1 LFRGWASLNI
11 SMPPQDVYKYCR
23 PWAVALDPESRDG
36 ALTPIAP
43 YAVDNTEG
51 GDVPSGS
58 KPLRITSTSRVSYN
72 RGWNKDTSA
81 KDKTSPAAGG
91 GASEREPHCSREANA
106 CIQHDCGE
114 DGGPATYKKSL
125 TAYQQASDSKALSRH
140 HRHYEAARLM
150 PHLDRE
156 ARWYKCFRQLEGQWE
171 AKLKTAGN
179 TGCEDAVSR
188 LTGTE
193 FSVLPAGYAPKNGVL
208 PQAQRD
214 VIHNNKVQKYGAS
227 DAGSQGG
234 APPGTKA
241 ASKLGDRSI
250 PERPVMAWP
259 LTVPAHGKGC
269 NCKACVDSAGE
280 DGKGSRRQR
289 FGAWA
294 KAAAS
299 KHKPKGKLKGAEYIK
314 APIPVWLKD
323 APSRMKQSD
332 ILAVLQHCAGANKAM
347 VQKASPDEGIFR

>member
-1 LFRGWASLNI
+1 
-11 SMPPQDVYKYCR
+11 MPPQDVYKYCR

-51 GDVPSGS
+51 ADVPSGS

-72 RGWNKDTSA
+72 RGWNKDFST
-81 KDKTSPAAGG
+81 KDKINPAAGG
-91 GASEREPHCSREANA
+91 GASEREPLCSREANA
-106 CIQHDCGE
+106 CIQHDVQEG
-114 DGGPATYKKSL
+114 DGPPTYKKSL

-140 HRHYEAARLM
+140 HRHYEAVRLM
-150 PHLDRE
+150 PHVDRE

-171 AKLKTAGN
+171 AKLKTAGDA
-179 TGCEDAVSR
+179 GCEDAVSR

-214 VIHNNKVQKYGAS
+214 VIHNNKSQKYGAS
-227 DAGSQGG
+227 DAGSRGG
-234 APPGTKA
+234 APPGAKA
-241 ASKLGDRSI
+241 ASKLGDGVI
-250 PERPVMAWP
+250 PERPLMAWP
-259 LTVPAHGKGC
+259 LTVPKEDGDGR
-269 NCKACVDSAGE
+269 GE

-314 APIPVWLKD
+314 APIPAWLKD

-347 VQKASPDEGIFR
+347 VQKPDEGIFR